1 MAERPDARLLLPAP
15 KVRRVPEG
23 ARVWHARDEY
33 HPGVV
38 VGVTLDGR
46 IMVRWVGGRECAHGA
61 DRLLLDLS
69 APADG
74 ERVDLLPWARGES
87 GIDRVTVES
96 PTSAIVRFRDE
107 ARDAGG
113 RFRGMVGIGAT
124 VADLVALGELDTAP
138 TIPGLDLTGL
148 SDADAARA
156 VVVAKLGVARG

>member
-1 MAERPDARLLLPAP
+1 MADRPDARLLLRAD

-69 APADG
+69 ASADG
-74 ERVDLLPWARGES
+74 ERVDLLPWALRELHP
-87 GIDRVTVES
+87 DATTVSTGAVHAQYPEITMFGVGGYAVMMLAKS
-96 PTSAIVRFRDE
+96 RRDWY
-107 ARDAGG
+107 ASR
-113 RFRGMVGIGAT
+113 T
-124 VADLVALGELDTAP
+124 LAP
-138 TIPGLDLTGL
+138 WPDLTDL
-148 SDADAARA
+148 SDDDAARA
-156 VVVAKLGVARG
+156 VVVAALWVARG